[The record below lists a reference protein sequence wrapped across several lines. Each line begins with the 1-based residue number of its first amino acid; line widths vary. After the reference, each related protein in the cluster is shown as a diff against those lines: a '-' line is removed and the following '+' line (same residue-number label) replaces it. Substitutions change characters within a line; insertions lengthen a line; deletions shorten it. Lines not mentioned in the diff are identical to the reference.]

1 MILCRFLIGWY
12 CSVGRRVGCCVG
24 GESTVYNLYCISRII
39 WFIYTFLSNKKYC
52 KYSNFKLLKWK
63 FLQNCKKEMLRN
75 FAKYYYTNGA
85 KPPKLVLVT
94 WFAFF
99 QMVSSLKKILNARQ
113 RRVVSVVGI
122 VVRVVGV
129 VTSSGWVWIIII
141 LLRL

>member
-99 QMVSSLKKILNARQ
+99 QMVSSSFSSKMSFELDFQ
-113 RRVVSVVGI
+113 SVRFIFTFNSHAVGKD
-122 VVRVVGV
+122 
-129 VTSSGWVWIIII
+129 SGPP
-141 LLRL
+141 LS